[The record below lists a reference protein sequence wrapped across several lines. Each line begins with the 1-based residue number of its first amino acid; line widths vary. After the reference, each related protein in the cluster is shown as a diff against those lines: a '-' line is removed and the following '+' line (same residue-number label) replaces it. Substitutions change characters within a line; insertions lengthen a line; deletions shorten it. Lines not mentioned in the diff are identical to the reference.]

1 MEDRMLLKLIKEN
14 TEEGMTQ
21 VMGLYSPLVK
31 AIVVKLMGRNHP
43 EDIKE
48 CIADVFIKVWRF
60 IESFDEKK
68 GSLKGYIAM
77 IARNETLRRL
87 KKKGRYPEC
96 IDVNEVEVG
105 IEVDMVSELGKKIN
119 AQLVQEAVDEL
130 PEPDRQIFV
139 SRYFWGERVK
149 EIGTQMRLEEKFI
162 ENRLY
167 LVKKKLKE
175 KLLGKGVIL

>member
-1 MEDRMLLKLIKEN
+1 MEDKMLLKLIKEN
-14 TEEGMTQ
+14 TEEGMKQ
-21 VMGLYSPLVK
+21 VMVLYSPLVK
-31 AIVVKLMGRNHP
+31 AIVVKLMGRDHP

-48 CIADVFIKVWRF
+48 CMADVFIKLWRF
-60 IESFDEKK
+60 IANFDEKK
-68 GSLKGYIAM
+68 GNLKGYIAM
-77 IARNETLRRL
+77 IARNETFGRM
-87 KKKGRYPEC
+87 KKKGKYLQC
-96 IDVNEVEVG
+96 TDIDEVKVG

-119 AQLVQEAVDEL
+119 AQLVQEVVDEL

-149 EIGTQMRLEEKFI
+149 EISTQMILEEKFI

-175 KLLGKGVIL
+175 KLLAKGVIL